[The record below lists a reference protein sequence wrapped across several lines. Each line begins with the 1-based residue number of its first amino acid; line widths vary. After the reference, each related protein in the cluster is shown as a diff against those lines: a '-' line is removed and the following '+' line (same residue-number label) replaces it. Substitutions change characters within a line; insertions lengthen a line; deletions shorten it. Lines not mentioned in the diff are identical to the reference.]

1 MADDKSGTGKGAAQG
16 GTGKRPY
23 ATLNLKATEIKVTP
37 LTGKSQTATAAT
49 ADASKSAASVEVET
63 PRPAPARS
71 YATAATGN
79 GEPQR
84 DTKMQTPPNKPEK
97 ATIGSSAAGSAARS
111 AQNAGP
117 KEPEATVV
125 GKRRGGF
132 VSHLAAGIV
141 GGIAAL
147 AAAQWVLPELDVQ
160 ENISRL
166 AGDTSAISQ
175 RLTALEKSES
185 RDKPAPDLSSIENR
199 VANLE
204 QTAQTIPALSEGQRR
219 LVAETKAAL
228 ASAASDAGSPQLIER
243 LGKVEDKLKA
253 LADAGANDPNSG
265 RIEQLA
271 ALTGKVSDLE
281 TSLATQLGALRASV
295 AKDVEGRIQAATEAS
310 EAARA
315 GTQRI
320 DKDVAGLK
328 SDAARIEERIEAAKT
343 SNDRVAADLKAT
355 QDEAAQMKTAV
366 EGLQTTA
373 AKPADIAAAIAPV
386 SERIAALE
394 KNVEQVV
401 QGDAARKESAEQVV
415 LAIELQNLKR
425 ALDSG
430 HNFATELAAVQKV
443 AGNRVDLTALTKL
456 QDSGVPSLAELTK
469 EFRSAADKAI
479 DADAAPESAGVV
491 DRLWAEAKSVVRVR
505 RIDLKPDDKSTE
517 ATIGRMQVALSDGRL
532 ADVLEAAKELSPA
545 AQDAAQPF
553 LDKVAARVSVDRALA
568 GLQSQLKSSIA
579 AGSQPPPKQL
589 P

>member
-1 MADDKSGTGKGAAQG
+1 MADDKSDTGKGAAQS

-37 LTGKSQTATAAT
+37 VAGRSQP
-49 ADASKSAASVEVET
+49 AASVETET

-71 YATAATGN
+71 YAMAADGN
-79 GEPQR
+79 EPPR

-97 ATIGSSAAGSAARS
+97 AKSGASAAASATSTA
-111 AQNAGP
+111 P
-117 KEPEATVV
+117 KEPDASVV
-125 GKRRGGF
+125 GRKRGGLA
-132 VSHLAAGIV
+132 SHLAAGIV
-141 GGIAAL
+141 GGVVAL
-147 AAAQWVLPELDVQ
+147 AAAQWALP
-160 ENISRL
+160 RL
-166 AGDTSAISQ
+166 GIEDNTARLTADTSAIAQ
-175 RLTALEKSES
+175 RLAALEKGQSH
-185 RDKPAPDLSSIENR
+185 DIPAPDLSPIEGR
-199 VANLE
+199 LANLE
-204 QTAQTIPALSEGQRR
+204 KTAQTIPALSDGQRR

-253 LADAGANDPNSG
+253 LADAGANDPNAG
-265 RIEQLA
+265 RVEQLA

-281 TSLATQLGALRASV
+281 TSLATQLGALRTSV
-295 AKDVEGRIQAATEAS
+295 AKDVEGRIQTATEAS

-320 DKDVAGLK
+320 DNDVAGLK
-328 SDAARIEERIEAAKT
+328 SDAARTQEQMTTAKAA
-343 SNDRVAADLKAT
+343 NDRIAADLKAT
-355 QDEAAQMKTAV
+355 QAETAQLKTAV
-366 EGLQTTA
+366 EGLNTTA

-386 SERIAALE
+386 SERIASLE
-394 KNVEQVV
+394 KNVQEVK

-430 HNFATELAAVQKV
+430 QQYATELATVKKV
-443 AGNRVDLTALTKL
+443 AGNRVDLAALTKL
-456 QDSGVPSLAELTK
+456 QDDGVPSLAELTA
-469 EFRSAADKAI
+469 EFRAAADKAI

-491 DRLWAEAKSVVRVR
+491 DRLWAEAKSVIRVR

-532 ADVLEAAKELSPA
+532 ADILESAKDLSPG
-545 AQDAAQPF
+545 AQSAAQPF